1 MRPLDAQDPTRP
13 PCARPHATP
22 PLPAASTHVAR
33 CVALRPS
40 RRARR
45 RRHRP
50 TPPTARTALSIR
62 RVHSPRATLSAL
74 DFPRQNARCARGASC
89 GRPRAPQRLQRLRKR
104 PQRSEPRQMCARA
117 ARGGRRSDIWRAGA
131 SRAEIALRETNR
143 RWKGGAGPADGRNGR
158 GNGRGAPSRN
168 TRGKRGRSTREIR
181 GRARGAEVRGDGQ
194 NRRWEATKC
203 EARRDAGAVPVASH
217 VQPAPPAGGRRRH
230 TRHASGG
237 TACPARW
244 RARGGGG
251 GKWEEALIGSRRRR
265 DGSRGGRRAHQR
277 RL

>member
-1 MRPLDAQDPTRP
+1 MRPSDAQDPTRP
-13 PCARPHATP
+13 PCPRPHATP

-33 CVALRPS
+33 CVAPRPS

-74 DFPRQNARCARGASC
+74 GFPRQNARDARGASC
-89 GRPRAPQRLQRLRKR
+89 VCPRAPQRLQRLRKR

-143 RWKGGAGPADGRNGR
+143 RWKRGPARPMEETDAGTGAAPAAATPAENAEGARAKYAGERGAQRCAEMGEIDGGTRRNARRGGTPVRCRWRRTRSRPRRRAGGGA
-158 GNGRGAPSRN
+158 
-168 TRGKRGRSTREIR
+168 TRGTRAAAR
-181 GRARGAEVRGDGQ
+181 RARPGGVLEVAE
-194 NRRWEATKC
+194 EA
-203 EARRDAGAVPVASH
+203 S
-217 VQPAPPAGGRRRH
+217 GRR
-230 TRHASGG
+230 
-237 TACPARW
+237 P
-244 RARGGGG
+244 
-251 GKWEEALIGSRRRR
+251 
-265 DGSRGGRRAHQR
+265 
-277 RL
+277 